1 MYVKR
6 PLEEA
11 ALEDRIAALAT
22 ASMPTFELCLPDR
35 PPRVVGDG
43 LPSFSIVAHDGAG
56 VEALESL
63 DELRI
68 GEAYVDGH
76 VDIRGDLIAALRLR
90 PLLRDSHV
98 IANLWCHFGAAL
110 VSGRVDRDRRSI
122 KKHYEA
128 DPQFWLC
135 FLDEEVHGYSHG
147 FFDNDDER
155 LEAAMTRKLDYA
167 IDACR
172 LGPGS
177 RVLDVGAGWGSFV
190 AHAGRRGI
198 EVTALTISPE
208 SRRFVA
214 GIIEREN
221 LPCSVVEEH
230 LFEHRGRGQYD
241 AIVVLGVTEHL
252 PDYPATLREFQ
263 RVLKPGGRVY
273 LDSAAARRKHTMSS
287 FARTQVWP
295 GGGTFLHISSYLRAV
310 ERSSF
315 DVVEV
320 RSDRHNYALTTR
332 RWAEN
337 LEKNRET
344 VVERW
349 GERTYRL
356 FRLYLWGS
364 SLALARGTIE
374 AYRVVLE
381 LPSPV
386 PRRREM
392 WRFTTVRG
400 LRSRRLGE

>member
-6 PLEEA
+6 PPEEA
-11 ALEDRIAALAT
+11 AIEDRIAALAT

-35 PPRVVGDG
+35 PSRVIGDG
-43 LPSFSIVAHDGAG
+43 DPSFSVVALDGAG
-56 VEALESL
+56 VQALESL

-68 GEAYVDGH
+68 GEAYIDGH
-76 VDIRGDLIAALRLR
+76 LDIRGDIVAALQLR

-98 IANLWCHFGAAL
+98 VANLWSMFGSAL
-110 VSGRVDRDRRSI
+110 VSRRVVRDRSTV

-128 DPQFWLC
+128 DPEFWLC
-135 FLDEEVHGYSHG
+135 FLDEDVHGYSHG
-147 FFDNDDER
+147 FFDNDEEA
-155 LEAAMTRKLDYA
+155 LEPAMVRKLDYA
-167 IDACR
+167 IEACR

-177 RVLDVGAGWGSFV
+177 RVLDVGAGWGAFV

-221 LPCSVVEEH
+221 LPCSVIEEH
-230 LFEHRGRGQYD
+230 LFEHQGRGLYD

-252 PDYPATLREFQ
+252 PHYTATLREFQ
-263 RVLKPGGRVY
+263 RLLKPGGRVY
-273 LDSAAARRKHTMSS
+273 LDSAASRRKHTMSS
-287 FARTQVWP
+287 FARTLVWP
-295 GGGTFLHISSYLRAV
+295 GKGTFLHVSSYLRAV
-310 ERSSF
+310 EHSAF
-315 DVVEV
+315 DVIEV

-337 LEKNRET
+337 LDKNRAT

-374 AYRVVLE
+374 AYRIVLE

-392 WRFTTVRG
+392 WRLTAVRG
-400 LRSRRLGE
+400 LRSIRSRD